1 MTLLI
6 TVIIV
11 YIATLKVCVCLLPDT
26 SHAPRTEPR
35 PQVLQNVHKEGSVA
49 HTYNMALGRLREEDL
64 QREIL
69 SQTLKMD
76 TRNWS
81 VAQ

>member
-1 MTLLI
+1 
-6 TVIIV
+6 
-11 YIATLKVCVCLLPDT
+11 
-26 SHAPRTEPR
+26 
-35 PQVLQNVHKEGSVA
+35 
-49 HTYNMALGRLREEDL
+49 MALGRLREEDL